1 MATTTGVVQEISWT
15 GTGACVAIGS
25 TLGLAELFT
34 IQFRSSDSAHTR
46 EFKKSMIG
54 GLAKAE
60 IAGLPITVEHAD
72 GCGEITSV
80 QLEALKD
87 PALPGP
93 RGVQPVV
100 YAAPGLDYSSNPQ
113 LSQYVDFQ
121 TPTAGFETRR
131 IDVSAFGD
139 LGFGANWPFD
149 NTAVPING
157 LLCIPTGDGPF
168 PLALFAHGN
177 HDPLEN
183 STPGYLYLCDLL
195 ASHGII
201 AATIDVN
208 FLNGGNFGENDGR
221 AIVHLEH
228 VKQFRIWNEQPG
240 HALHRKV
247 DLSRV
252 MIVGH
257 SRGGEGVG
265 HASLFNPLSSV
276 QPDPF
281 APAVPLNGS
290 LGLGPY
296 GFGLRAVAAIS
307 PTDGQYV
314 PVSGATKVR
323 DNYFLIHGSR
333 DGDVFTFAGYK
344 TYDRSHAVDLANPTQ
359 SPLKFKSLLWVH
371 GANHNFFN
379 SVWAQESTNTI
390 TRPQQEQVAKVQL
403 SALAQATLLNVRAYL
418 DQLRDHSLGATENW
432 LPAGVPVVSQF
443 HDPQRLF
450 LLHFEEPGPGI
461 SVSAPASGT
470 VDTSLINATKL
481 NFNLGSSGHL
491 FQETHGL
498 QFVWNSGGRRYRVQF
513 DSATLAPGMFGLLAF
528 RVGQSFEANNPAGVD
543 QALSIR
549 VDDGTNAAVLNSATV
564 QRLIFPGTSAVGA
577 SPKTVMQ
584 TFRIPLAEL
593 NGLGLDTT
601 KLSSFTLEFDQTP
614 TGTLYFDDLQL
625 TD

>member
-1 MATTTGVVQEISWT
+1 MATTSGVIQEIAWT
-15 GTGACVAIGS
+15 GTGTCVAIGP
-25 TLGLAELFT
+25 TPGLAELFT
-34 IQFRSSDSAHTR
+34 IQFRASDSPHAR

-60 IAGLPITVEHAD
+60 IAGLPIAVEHAD
-72 GCGEITSV
+72 GCGEITSIR
-80 QLEALKD
+80 LEALKD
-87 PALPGP
+87 PALLGP
-93 RGVQPVV
+93 RSVQQVV

-113 LSQYVDFQ
+113 LSQYTIFQ
-121 TPTAGFETRR
+121 TPTAGFATRR

-149 NTAVPING
+149 NTAVPVNG
-157 LLCIPTGDGPF
+157 LLRIPTGDGPF
-168 PLALFAHGN
+168 PVALFAHGN

-183 STPGYLYLCDLL
+183 STPGYLYLCELL
-195 ASHGII
+195 ASHGVI

-265 HASLFNPLSSV
+265 HASLFNPLSSL

-281 APAVPLNGS
+281 APAVPLDGS
-290 LGLGPY
+290 SGLGR
-296 GFGLRAVAAIS
+296 LRAIAAIS

-323 DNYFLIHGSR
+323 DNFFLIHGSR
-333 DGDVFTFAGYK
+333 DDDVFTFEGYK

-359 SPLKFKSLLWVH
+359 SPLKFKSLMWVH

-379 SVWAQESTNTI
+379 SIWAQESTNTI
-390 TRPQQEQVAKVQL
+390 TRPQQEQIAKVQL

-418 DQLRDHSLGATENW
+418 DLLRDHSLGTTENW
-432 LPAGVPVVSQF
+432 LPAGVPLVSQY

-450 LLHFEEPGPGI
+450 LQHFEEPGPGI
-461 SVSAPASGT
+461 SVSAPVSGT
-470 VDTSLINATKL
+470 VDTSLIDAAKL
-481 NFNLGSSGHL
+481 DFNLGVFGHL

-498 QFVWNSGGRRYRVQF
+498 RFVWNSGGQRYRVQF
-513 DSATLAPGMFGLLAF
+513 DPATLAPGKFGFLAF
-528 RVGQSFEANNPAGVD
+528 RIGQSFEPNNPAGVD
-543 QALSIR
+543 QSLSIR
-549 VDDGTNAAVLNSATV
+549 VDDGTNAAVLNSAALE
-564 QRLIFPGTSAVGA
+564 RLIFPDPSAAGA

-584 TFRIPLAEL
+584 SFRIPLAEL
-593 NGLGLDTT
+593 KARGLNTN
-601 KLSSFTLEFDQTP
+601 KLTSVTLEFDQTS